1 MVFNFS
7 AFWPMRERRFSSQI
21 AALSSIVCALLFTHG
36 ALAQNAYFD
45 LSSDAMSDLSD
56 VTVSQNQLSE
66 LQTDRVNNPAQ
77 PSGDVTGSIS
87 RSNQDDGTAPG
98 LRSGNFTIR
107 PSIDS
112 RLVYESERV
121 GDSESDRTYNET
133 NLGLSLQSDWARHS
147 LNIDA
152 NGSIQS
158 NLSGSLAESPSA
170 SVNALLGLDISSILD
185 IDIGADYDYSIESR
199 TDPNAVS
206 DATGQADVHQF
217 GGSLAINKDVGTLRG
232 SVAGS
237 LTKRNYGDAT
247 LSDGTVVSGDDR
259 DILTSSLTLR
269 LQYAGNEV
277 LMPFVEGGY
286 TRGSYDQTIDDS
298 GLERSYSG
306 YFGRIGLV
314 YDKGEKFSSEFGVG
328 YELTDLDDESLTSLS
343 AVSIDSAINWSPR
356 RGTDIVLALSTS
368 QDPSTS
374 SGVSGSVLHAF
385 NSTVTQ
391 DISRQLTAIAGFD
404 YGLRRYEG
412 SIAPNDEN
420 ILSATLGL
428 DWLINRYLKASLD
441 ASYTK
446 TTQSGSDDVD
456 NVQLGFGLNL
466 TR

>member
-1 MVFNFS
+1 MVFSFS
-7 AFWPMRERRFSSQI
+7 AFWQMRERRFSNQI
-21 AALSSIVCALLFTHG
+21 AALSAILCALLFTHG
-36 ALAQNAYFD
+36 AWAQSAYFD
-45 LSSDAMSDLSD
+45 LSSDTMSDISD
-56 VTVSQNQLSE
+56 VTVPQNQLSE
-66 LQTDRVNNPAQ
+66 LQTDRVNIPAQ
-77 PSGDVTGSIS
+77 RSGDVTGSVA

-98 LRSGNFTIR
+98 WQIGSFTIR

-112 RLVYESERV
+112 QIIYESETV
-121 GDSESDRTYNET
+121 GDSKSERTYNET
-133 NLGLSLQSDWARHS
+133 NLGLSLESDWARHS

-152 NGSIQS
+152 NKSFQS
-158 NLSGSLAESPSA
+158 NLSGSLEESPAA
-170 SVNALLGLDISSILD
+170 SVNAALGLDISSVLD
-185 IDIGADYDYSIESR
+185 IDIGADYDYSVESR

-206 DATGQADVHQF
+206 DATGQADVHEF
-217 GGSLAINKDVGTLRG
+217 GGSLAFNKDVGKLRG

-237 LTKRNYGDAT
+237 LSKRNYGDAT

-314 YDKGEKFSSEFGVG
+314 HDKGEKFSSEFAIG

-343 AVSIDSAINWSPR
+343 ALSIDSAINWSPR
-356 RGTDIVLALSTS
+356 RGTDIALGFSTS
-368 QDPSTS
+368 TDPSTS
-374 SGVSGSVLHAF
+374 SGVSGSVLYAF
-385 NSTVTQ
+385 NSALAQ
-391 DISRQLTAIAGFD
+391 DISRRLTASAGFD
-404 YGLRRYEG
+404 YALRRYEG
-412 SIAPNDEN
+412 SVAPNDEN
-420 ILSATLGL
+420 ILSASLGL
-428 DWLINRYLKASLD
+428 DWLINRYLTASLD
-441 ASYTK
+441 ASFTK